1 MFEALRQAKGLL
13 VSKNVNSQ
21 EELAT
26 RSLQAAREVRRNSA
40 LRQARTC
47 YDHLAGVAG
56 VSLLDEML
64 VRGWFRE
71 EKGARIL
78 YRLTGNGERD
88 LLGLGVD
95 VPGAAAQRRPFA
107 YGCLDWTER
116 RYHLRGSLADAILT
130 ALSSSG
136 TVGRT
141 AGTRTVALT
150 RPILDWLKT

>member
-1 MFEALRQAKGLL
+1 MSKDVDSQKMLAK
-13 VSKNVNSQ
+13 
-21 EELAT
+21 
-26 RSLQAAREVRRNSA
+26 RSPQAAREVRRDTG
-40 LRQARTC
+40 LRRARTC

-71 EKGARIL
+71 EKGARNL
-78 YRLTGNGERD
+78 YRLTGNGERA

-130 ALSSSG
+130 ALTGSG